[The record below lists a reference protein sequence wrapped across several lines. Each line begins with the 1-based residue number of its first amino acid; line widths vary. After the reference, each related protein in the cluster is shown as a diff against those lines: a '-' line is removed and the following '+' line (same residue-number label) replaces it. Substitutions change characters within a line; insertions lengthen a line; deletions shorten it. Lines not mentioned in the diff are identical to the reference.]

1 MRCPFSL
8 VRMANRR
15 VALAGISKDERWRHQ
30 LSFGHMPAET
40 ANDDVAIAVAAMTMA
55 HELGHAIGLEH
66 EHQRPDAREYLDMN
80 YRNFKQYGDCA
91 RDLQEYPED
100 PNFGIGWGVNLPYLQ
115 KMDMM
120 CVKFVTC
127 IQKIKSANNG

>member
-1 MRCPFSL
+1 
-8 VRMANRR
+8 
-15 VALAGISKDERWRHQ
+15 
-30 LSFGHMPAET
+30 
-40 ANDDVAIAVAAMTMA
+40 MA

-66 EHQRPDAREYLDMN
+66 EHQRPDARTYLDMN

-100 PNFGIGWGVNLPYLQ
+100 PNFGVGWGVNLPYLQ

-120 CVKFVTC
+120 CVRFVTC
-127 IQKIKSANNG
+127 ISISPLTMGQNKKREISQKILPRDKTFYASRRQPSCDLRV